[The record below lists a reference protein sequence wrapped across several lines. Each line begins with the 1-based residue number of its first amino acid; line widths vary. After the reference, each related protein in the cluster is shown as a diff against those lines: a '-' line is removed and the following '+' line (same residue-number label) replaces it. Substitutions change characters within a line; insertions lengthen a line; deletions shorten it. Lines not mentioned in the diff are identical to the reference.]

1 VTTITNMSGNSQ
13 GVRHDGIKL
22 GGTRMD
28 LDALCGRDYDRCSTT
43 EKNGVKV
50 LKLNTNGQVT
60 FKENSAGMTLEKFLQ
75 TKDGKKLE
83 GLTGGIQGTKGT
95 LFGIPYLAGSWQD
108 NLIEAFAGTHDLIG
122 GKMTGLYDKNGNI
135 VQGLSD
141 TERVLHDRWADIAVI
156 PSAPFA
162 LAERLS
168 PELWQAI
175 SALLK
180 EAK

>member
-1 VTTITNMSGNSQ
+1 MIV
-13 GVRHDGIKL
+13 
-22 GGTRMD
+22 
-28 LDALCGRDYDRCSTT
+28 
-43 EKNGVKV
+43 EK
-50 LKLNTNGQVT
+50 
-60 FKENSAGMTLEKFLQ
+60 
-75 TKDGKKLE
+75 
-83 GLTGGIQGTKGT
+83 I
-95 LFGIPYLAGSWQD
+95 
-108 NLIEAFAGTHDLIG
+108 
-122 GKMTGLYDKNGNI
+122 TGLYDKNGNI